1 MNPEYILK
9 LATTKPKKQQEPVQK
24 RYANPLAILKANQVG
39 LSQIELQQGSML
51 DNLAKIT
58 NNLKEG
64 KIQTTTKQAKSSI
77 PFDPTGMASMFANWH
92 RIFPITDIK
101 TKLAKI
107 VNSDYVQGHGY
118 RGCCDAIAALR
129 AAPDPNV
136 IKGDGQEVLSF
147 NKNKDITS
155 KNMSQGRHERA

>member
-1 MNPEYILK
+1 MTPEYILK
-9 LATTKPKKQQEPVQK
+9 LATTKPKKQEEPQQK
-24 RYANPLAILKANQVG
+24 RIAGPLAVIKGNQLG
-39 LSQIELQQGSML
+39 LSEVDVQQGSML

-77 PFDPTGMASMFANWH
+77 PFDPTGMASWFANWH

-101 TKLAKI
+101 SKLAKI
-107 VNSDYVQGHGY
+107 FNSDYVQGHGY

-136 IKGDGQEVLSF
+136 IKGDGQESLSI
-147 NKNKDITS
+147 NKKGKITTYGP
-155 KNMSQGRHERA
+155 GR